1 MIYYL
6 ALGSNMGDRLFNI
19 QQAIGFL
26 KSVGNVLNISSIY
39 ETEPVNMTMAQGIK
53 NVYNLAISID
63 SALSPFS
70 MLKTIKN
77 FEKRLGRDI
86 MNSHNKPRTID
97 IDILLA
103 ESQIINTE
111 SLTIPHKEMHRRGFV
126 LIPLNEI
133 APEVVH
139 PVLNKKIK
147 ELLSH
152 VNTGEQIRKIE
163 DSLKSENKETNKQAG

>member
-6 ALGSNMGDRLFNI
+6 ALGSNMGNRLSNI
-19 QQAIGFL
+19 RKAIGFL
-26 KSVGNVLNISSIY
+26 KTVGTVLNISSIY
-39 ETEPVNMTMAQGIK
+39 ETEPVNMNMVQGAE
-53 NVYNLAISID
+53 NFYNLAISFD
-63 SALSPFS
+63 SVLSPS
-70 MLKTIKN
+70 SLLKTIKN
-77 FEKRLGRDI
+77 FEKSMGRDI

-103 ESQIINTE
+103 EMEIINTE

-126 LIPLNEI
+126 LVPLNEI

-152 VNTGEQIRKIE
+152 LNTGEQIRKIE
-163 DSLKSENKETNKQAG
+163 DN

>member
-6 ALGSNMGDRLFNI
+6 ALGSNMGNRLSNI
-19 QQAIGFL
+19 RQAIGFL
-26 KSVGNVLNISSIY
+26 KTVGTVLNISSIY
-39 ETEPVNMTMAQGIK
+39 ETEPVNMNMSQGIK
-53 NVYNLAISID
+53 NVYNLAISVD
-63 SALSPFS
+63 SALSPS
-70 MLKTIKN
+70 SLLKTIKN
-77 FEKRLGRDI
+77 VEKRLGRDI
-86 MNSHNKPRTID
+86 LNSHNKPRTID

-111 SLTIPHKEMHRRGFV
+111 SLTIPHKELHRRGFV

-152 VNTGEQIRKIE
+152 LNTDEQIRKIE
-163 DSLKSENKETNKQAG
+163 DSIKSENKETNKQVG

>member
-6 ALGSNMGDRLFNI
+6 ALGSNMGNRLSNI
-19 QQAIGFL
+19 RKAIGFL
-26 KSVGNVLNISSIY
+26 KTVGTVLNISSIY
-39 ETEPVNMTMAQGIK
+39 ETEPVNMAQGTE
-53 NVYNLAISID
+53 NVYNLAISFD
-63 SALSPFS
+63 SVLSPS
-70 MLKTIKN
+70 YLLKTIKN
-77 FEKRLGRDI
+77 FEKRMGRDI
-86 MNSHNKPRTID
+86 LNSHNKPRTID

-103 ESQIINTE
+103 EGQIINTE

-133 APEVVH
+133 AAEVFH

-152 VNTGEQIRKIE
+152 LNTGEEIRKIE
-163 DSLKSENKETNKQAG
+163 DSINFASKETNK